1 MPAAAVSP
9 YLLLVLTTLFWS
21 GNFVLGRAVHGAI
34 PALALSFWRW
44 AFALL
49 LVLPLAW
56 PLLRA
61 HRRLLLAHWR
71 SLTLLG
77 VLGIANFNS
86 FVYLGLRDTTATN
99 AVLMVSTAPVLI
111 VLLSFVLLGQRPSL
125 RQGAGVIVSLFGVA
139 VIVTRGDWH
148 VLSRL
153 ALNIGDA
160 WVFAAV
166 LSWALYSVCLRWR
179 PAGLPP
185 LAFLAATM
193 TTGLLALVPVYLW
206 DRLIAGHT
214 LTIDTVTV
222 ASIAYV
228 AIFPSVLAYIFWN
241 RAVAE
246 LGPNR
251 CGQFLHLM
259 PAFGALLSWLL
270 LGERLYAY
278 HWTGIALIAAG
289 LWLATAAGA
298 GRR

>member
-1 MPAAAVSP
+1 MPAASP

-44 AFALL
+44 AFAVA

-56 PLLRA
+56 PALRAQRGLLRA
-61 HRRLLLAHWR
+61 HWRVLA
-71 SLTLLG
+71 LLG
-77 VLGIANFNS
+77 VLGITNFNT

-111 VLLSFVLLGQRPSL
+111 VLLSFLLLGHRPTP
-125 RQGAGVIVSLFGVA
+125 RQATGVVVSLAGVA

-148 VLSRL
+148 VLTNL
-153 ALNIGDA
+153 ALNVGDA

-166 LSWALYSVCLRWR
+166 ASWALYSVCLRWR

-193 TTGLLALVPVYLW
+193 VTGLLAILPLYLW
-206 DRLIAGHT
+206 DWLMAGHT
-214 LTIDTVTV
+214 FTLNAVTS

-270 LGERLYAY
+270 LDERLYGF
-278 HWTGIALIAAG
+278 HWAGIALIATG
-289 LWLATAAGA
+289 LWLATA
-298 GRR
+298 GRRG